1 MLIET
6 DKIVGWLSPY
16 RHIQRGPGGSNLE
29 GGGGGGSKQA
39 QRTSKLKQNQGEQ
52 TSPKKLQNPIIC

>member
-29 GGGGGGSKQA
+29 GGGGGV
-39 QRTSKLKQNQGEQ
+39 QNK
-52 TSPKKLQNPIIC
+52 PKGPQS

>member
-29 GGGGGGSKQA
+29 GGAEGGI
-39 QRTSKLKQNQGEQ
+39 QNK
-52 TSPKKLQNPIIC
+52 PKGPQS